1 MAASNPTVC
10 IERSM
15 PIDLNQKRFRN
26 TQKSLF
32 INLLGLRLIEIKK
45 IAFLQIL
52 DRFNRGPREFS
63 MESLINYWKPMNAFC
78 QKIQNE
84 NWFTRNQCGQ
94 MLKEKVA
101 KFFPHLPKSFKFK
114 KDVYQIAPKV
124 AIYLGCFCQNICKYS
139 PIWSHYSKR
148 LSFIRP
154 LTLR

>member
-1 MAASNPTVC
+1 
-10 IERSM
+10 
-15 PIDLNQKRFRN
+15 
-26 TQKSLF
+26 
-32 INLLGLRLIEIKK
+32 
-45 IAFLQIL
+45 
-52 DRFNRGPREFS
+52 
-63 MESLINYWKPMNAFC
+63 MNAFC
-78 QKIQNE
+78 QKIENE

-124 AIYLGCFCQNICKYS
+124 AIYQNICKYS